1 MKSRPILIKRVYEAP
16 ARQDGLRVL
25 VDGLW
30 PRGLTPQK
38 ASADLWLR
46 ELAPSARLRRWYGH
60 DPRRWEEFRR
70 RYRAELEQ
78 APHALRTL
86 RELRRRGR
94 VTLLF
99 AARSREQNN
108 AVVLRDFLDENRQGG
123 MR

>member
-1 MKSRPILIKRVYEAP
+1 
-16 ARQDGLRVL
+16 VL
-25 VDGLW
+25 VDRLW

-60 DPRRWEEFRR
+60 DPRRWEEFRQ
-70 RYRAELEQ
+70 RYRAELEH
-78 APHALRTL
+78 APQALRTL

-108 AVVLRDFLDENRQGG
+108 AVVLRDFLDEKSQGG

>member
-1 MKSRPILIKRVYEAP
+1 MKRRPILLKRVYEAP

-46 ELAPSARLRRWYGH
+46 EVAPSARLRRWYRH
-60 DPRRWEEFRR
+60 DP
-70 RYRAELEQ
+70 
-78 APHALRTL
+78 
-86 RELRRRGR
+86 RRRGR

-108 AVVLRDFLDENRQGG
+108 AVVLRDFLEGRK
-123 MR
+123 R

>member
-1 MKSRPILIKRVYEAP
+1 VKPRPIQLKRVYEAP

-25 VDGLW
+25 VDRLW

-60 DPRRWEEFRR
+60 DPRRWDEFRE
-70 RYRAELEQ
+70 RYRAELEH
-78 APHALRTL
+78 APQALRTL

-108 AVVLRDFLDENRQGG
+108 AVVLRDFLDDKRQGG